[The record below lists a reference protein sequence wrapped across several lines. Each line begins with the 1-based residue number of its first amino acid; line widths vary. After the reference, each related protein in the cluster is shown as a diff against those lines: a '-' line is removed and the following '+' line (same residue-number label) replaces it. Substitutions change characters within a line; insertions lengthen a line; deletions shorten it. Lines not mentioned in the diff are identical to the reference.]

1 MIKRRGKSGVL
12 VTFEL
17 PASVLAARASVCGE
31 FNDWSP
37 LAHPMARTSSGQ
49 LEAVIDLEAG
59 RAWRFR
65 YLLDDQRWEN
75 DWTAD
80 AYVPNEFG
88 AEDSVVDLVGPEAK
102 PSGPAE
108 AAPVTEAPAE
118 ARDPSAEATAEP
130 AAKKADRPSPGAAGM
145 KNAATTAAA
154 AKQAAAKTA
163 TAAAKQAAAKTT
175 TAAAKKAATK
185 TTTAAARK
193 AATTPTPAPT
203 PTPIP
208 AAKKTA
214 AKKSATSA
222 AATKEPTNKS
232 DAPIKKSAA
241 KKTVSR

>member
-80 AYVPNEFG
+80 AYAQNEFG
-88 AEDSVVDLVGPEAK
+88 AEDSVVDLVGLEAK
-102 PSGPAE
+102 PSEPAE
-108 AAPVTEAPAE
+108 TPSHTEAPAE
-118 ARDPSAEATAEP
+118 ARDPSAGATAET
-130 AAKKADRPSPGAAGM
+130 AAKKAKRPSTGAAGT
-145 KNAATTAAA
+145 KEAATKATA
-154 AKQAAAKTA
+154 AKQAAT
-163 TAAAKQAAAKTT
+163 KTT
-175 TAAAKKAATK
+175 TTAKKAATKTTTPAAKKAATK

-193 AATTPTPAPT
+193 
-203 PTPIP
+203 
-208 AAKKTA
+208 TA
-214 AKKSATSA
+214 AKKSAASA

-241 KKTVSR
+241 KKAVARKSAVQKVDTRRVG

>member
-1 MIKRRGKSGVL
+1 MVTIRKRVGPRLSWAVPRQRGVAMIKRRGTSGVL

-17 PASVLAARASVCGE
+17 PACVLAASASVCGE

-65 YLLDDQRWEN
+65 YLLDDERWEN

-118 ARDPSAEATAEP
+118 ARYPSAEATAEP
-130 AAKKADRPSPGAAGM
+130 AAKKAQRPSPGAAGTT
-145 KNAATTAAA
+145 NAATTTTA
-154 AKQAAAKTA
+154 AKKAA
-163 TAAAKQAAAKTT
+163 TT
-175 TAAAKKAATK
+175 TAAAKKAATTT
-185 TTTAAARK
+185 TTTAA
-193 AATTPTPAPT
+193 
-203 PTPIP
+203 
-208 AAKKTA
+208 
-214 AKKSATSA
+214 
-222 AATKEPTNKS
+222 
-232 DAPIKKSAA
+232 
-241 KKTVSR
+241 